1 MINHISATEMPEKR
15 NVMKKTLA
23 HIFSWLFLPLLM
35 PFYGLY
41 LSLYIPSEE
50 LSLSGK
56 GITCVLSCNRRKAEE
71 NTTRSKSLS

>member
-1 MINHISATEMPEKR
+1 
-15 NVMKKTLA
+15 MKKTLA

-50 LSLSGK
+50 LSLSGQ
-56 GITCVLSCNRRKAEE
+56 GMYQIPLDHITILLCYHKTAAIGGYTIAL
-71 NTTRSKSLS
+71 

>member
-1 MINHISATEMPEKR
+1 
-15 NVMKKTLA
+15 MKKTLA

-50 LSLSGK
+50 LSLSGQ
-56 GITCVLSCNRRKAEE
+56 GMYQIPLEL
-71 NTTRSKSLS
+71 KSQLLIIFFFLVHLPQEYHSIFYTNEK